1 MATNHISGQCSAED
15 VFAVLANGWLYPV
28 WVVGAS
34 RMRAVDAA
42 WPQPTARL
50 HHSFGVWPAVI
61 NDVTECLEW
70 DPPRRAVFRAHGWP
84 MGAARVTIEV
94 TDRPNGC
101 GISITEDAE
110 AGPGTLVP
118 KPVRDVMIKVRNMET
133 LNRLRLMAE
142 GHAP

>member
-1 MATNHISGQCSAED
+1 MATNHRTAHCSADD

-34 RMRAVDAA
+34 RMRAVDEA

-50 HHSFGVWPAVI
+50 HHSFGVWPAVLD
-61 NDVTECLEW
+61 DVTECLEW

-84 MGAARVTIEV
+84 VGAARVTIEV
-94 TDRPNGC
+94 ADHPDGC
-101 GISITEDAE
+101 RISITEDAE

-118 KPVRDVMIKVRNMET
+118 KPIRDVLMKIRNAET
-133 LNRLRLMAE
+133 INRLRLMSE